1 MTLNESRPLAVVT
14 GASSGIGYE
23 LAKIFAENGFDLML
37 AAEDD
42 QLEEVQRELSRVAT
56 VDSVQV
62 DLASEEGV
70 EELYHYIRTA
80 TRPVEALAL
89 TTGVGAGDEPR
100 RAGEVEK
107 ELDLID
113 LNVRATVHLCNLVVN
128 EMVQRNRGKILFT
141 SATLAAA
148 MPATY
153 QVIYEASKSFLRSFA
168 EAVRTELRGTAVSVT
183 TIDDD
188 DDPAVVA
195 KQSFEALMAD
205 REEVAPV

>member
-1 MTLNESRPLAVVT
+1 VVT

-23 LAKIFAENGFDLML
+23 LAKVFAENGFDLIL

-42 QLEEVQRELSRVAT
+42 RLEEVQRELSRVAT

-70 EELYHYIRTA
+70 EELYHYIHTA

-89 TTGVGAGDEPR
+89 TAGVGAGDEPR
-100 RAGEVEK
+100 RQGEIEK

-113 LNVRATVHLCNLVVN
+113 LNVRATVHLCSLVVN
-128 EMVQRNRGKILFT
+128 DMVRRNRGKILFT

-148 MPATY
+148 MPITY

-168 EAVRTELRGTAVSVT
+168 DAVRTELRGTAISVT
-183 TIDDD
+183 TINDG
-188 DDPAVVA
+188 DDPVAVA
-195 KQSFEALMAD
+195 RESFAALMAD